1 MRRIV
6 PIDASGAGRQAAAL
20 FLLAGM
26 LAVAGIAAP
35 HSRVRDLVVVAVA
48 DIAVAGAAW
57 FVPWSRLHRLAT
69 VSIAV
74 AGLVILAFSTWAFGG
89 FATGTGPF
97 FVLLFAWVG
106 LHHPPW
112 TAVALAPLTTA
123 SYVAPLLATG
133 QPAPVVSSAIVFVP
147 VTTAVAVLVARHVE
161 QLRRAREHI
170 AAAERWRASLMV
182 TLAHDVRT
190 PLTAVRAALEMLEDD
205 DELSPGDRKTLT
217 AAAQRQTARIT
228 RLASGLLDIDR
239 VESGSLRLNLRDV
252 PLRRA
257 AEDAVSL
264 VTDAEVAVEIDPDL
278 TARADPERLEQ
289 MLVNLTA
296 NALRHGRLPIV
307 VSAAVTGDR
316 LRVCV
321 RDHGKGVSDPAALF
335 TRFSGTQSDA
345 GSVGLGLWIV
355 RQLAQAH
362 GGDAHY
368 EPASPGAS
376 FVITLPR

>member
-6 PIDASGAGRQAAAL
+6 PIGASAAGRQAAAL
-20 FLLAGM
+20 FVLAGVLAIAGLAAPDSRDRDLIVIAVAD
-26 LAVAGIAAP
+26 LAVAA
-35 HSRVRDLVVVAVA
+35 
-48 DIAVAGAAW
+48 AAW
-57 FVPWSRLHRLAT
+57 FLPRLPT
-69 VSIAV
+69 VAIAI

-123 SYVAPLLATG
+123 SYVAPLVATG

-147 VTTAVAVLVARHVE
+147 VTTAVAVLIARHVE
-161 QLRRAREHI
+161 QLRRARERI
-170 AAAERWRASLMV
+170 AADERWRASLMV

-190 PLTAVRAALEMLEDD
+190 PLTAVQVALEMLEDD
-205 DELSPGDRKTLT
+205 DQLSPGDRKSLT
-217 AAAQRQTARIT
+217 AVAQRQTARIT
-228 RLASGLLDIDR
+228 RLASGLLDVDR

-264 VTDAEVAVEIDPDL
+264 VTAASVAIDIDPSL

-296 NALRHGRLPIV
+296 NALRHGRQPIV
-307 VSAAVTGDR
+307 VSAAVRGAR
-316 LRVCV
+316 VRVCV
-321 RDHGKGVSDPAALF
+321 RDHGDGVADPTTLF

-345 GSVGLGLWIV
+345 DSVGLGLWIV
-355 RQLAQAH
+355 RELAQAH

-368 EPASPGAS
+368 EPAAPGAR